1 MDENE
6 LAMLKVALGSF
17 YRQMRSIEKLPDFY
31 GTDTSN
37 DFFKMI
43 CHLGELINVPD
54 LHDCVWD

>member
-6 LAMLKVALGSF
+6 LAMLKAALCSF
-17 YRQMRSIEKLPDFY
+17 NEQLERIEKLPNFAGHNVSGDFY
-31 GTDTSN
+31 S
-37 DFFKMI
+37 MI